1 MATKSAQKAID
12 LSQVLGALAAGMNKQ
27 NELLASLVT
36 TQTAKPTTEKPAP
49 TKVVAAAKGVPEVS
63 VTSYA
68 GKHGNGL
75 LIKFGSA
82 KWGLMIY
89 PEQWELIKRHAAEI
103 NNAFAKL
110 PK

>member
-1 MATKSAQKAID
+1 MSTKSAKSNVSLEATLNAIM
-12 LSQVLGALAAGMNKQ
+12 GKLAQQDERLNGMAT
-27 NELLASLVT
+27 LISA
-36 TQTAKPTTEKPAP
+36 APAKPAP
-49 TKVVAAAKGVPEVS
+49 KVMPAKAAQELS
-63 VTSYA
+63 ISSYS

-89 PEQWELIKRHAAEI
+89 PEQWELIKKHAGEI